1 MGLAEK
7 IGKKLFLRWL
17 RGKEKGWRMNKAWQA
32 LSGWK
37 LLISS
42 AVYLGVL
49 VYDGMANGNSA
60 SFAGAILGVFGFN
73 PGAVEGAAGINFVQL
88 AAAIGASVGGGHKL
102 WKAQAQRRA
111 GARPAELLSGP
122 GAVRL
127 LAKQPTVRT

>member
-1 MGLAEK
+1 MGLVEK

-17 RGKEKGWRMNKAWQA
+17 KRKEKGWRMKKAWQA

-42 AVYLGVL
+42 VAYVGVL
-49 VYDGMANGNSA
+49 VYDGMTGSNTATFASA
-60 SFAGAILGVFGFN
+60 IIGVFGVDM
-73 PGAVEGAAGINFVQL
+73 AAAEGVSGVNFVQL
-88 AAAIGASVGGGHKL
+88 AAAVGGTVGGVHKL

-111 GARPAELLSGP
+111 GAHPAELLAGP
-122 GAVRL
+122 GAARL